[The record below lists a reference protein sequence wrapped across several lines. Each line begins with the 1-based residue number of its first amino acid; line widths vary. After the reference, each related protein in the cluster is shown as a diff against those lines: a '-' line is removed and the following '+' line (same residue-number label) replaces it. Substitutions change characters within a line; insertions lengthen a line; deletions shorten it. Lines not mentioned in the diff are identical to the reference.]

1 MTVITGG
8 VVNEMNAMRTSRKR
22 LDQNH
27 GVNDMDHATSKFNA
41 WPRETSITAGL
52 DHSSALSSESGRV
65 SYFAASPA
73 FLAFG
78 SLSCTNPSGCCP
90 PFRFQPRAH
99 Y

>member
-8 VVNEMNAMRTSRKR
+8 VVNEMNAMRTSQKR
-22 LDQNH
+22 LDLENH
-27 GVNDMDHATSKFNA
+27 GANDMDHATSNA
-41 WPRETSITAGL
+41 WPCETSITPGL